1 MWRNHEMQAS
11 SVVVRHNKVNH
22 MQRHLFRATLKE
34 QIYVYRSI
42 SNINHLEVQHLRIY
56 GFGLGLW
63 CLTPLSTI
71 FQLYRGSQ
79 FFLVDETRVP
89 GENH

>member
-1 MWRNHEMQAS
+1 MQAS

-63 CLTPLSTI
+63 CLTLLQQYFSYI
-71 FQLYRGSQ
+71 VAVS
-79 FFLVDETRVP
+79 FFVDETRVP
-89 GENH
+89 